1 LIDEPIHFDT
11 DIHSGMK
18 PLDKHW
24 EWWMER
30 PTKGPPLTKAR
41 ISEALDA
48 IERMT
53 KDEALAHG
61 IIRSEDF
68 PQKDGA
74 L

>member
-1 LIDEPIHFDT
+1 MIDEPIHFDT

-41 ISEALDA
+41 IN
-48 IERMT
+48 
-53 KDEALAHG
+53 EALAHG

-74 L
+74 P